1 MTTLTTTTDDL
12 RLFAQDPPH
21 GAAEA
26 SSEEIS
32 RLYAALELVDE
43 QTHPRTAHL
52 LTSGVKRMAQ
62 KVMEEAAEVAIEAVR
77 RRRPAVVRE
86 SADLIF
92 NLVVLWR
99 KCGVEPREIWA
110 EMNQR
115 ATAIGIAEKRPKRRK
130 ARFQRERM
138 ARRGDAAPRV
148 GRTRR

>member
-52 LTSGVKRMAQ
+52 LTSVKRMAR

-77 RRRPAVVRE
+77 RRRPAA
-86 SADLIF
+86 S
-92 NLVVLWR
+92 
-99 KCGVEPREIWA
+99 G
-110 EMNQR
+110 
-115 ATAIGIAEKRPKRRK
+115 K
-130 ARFQRERM
+130 ARISSSIWSSCG
-138 ARRGDAAPRV
+138 ASAVSSRV
-148 GRTRR
+148 RFGPK

>member
-12 RLFAQDPPH
+12 RLFAQHAPH
-21 GAAEA
+21 GAGAA

-32 RLYAALELVDE
+32 RLYAALELVNE

-99 KCGVEPREIWA
+99 KCGVEPLEIWA